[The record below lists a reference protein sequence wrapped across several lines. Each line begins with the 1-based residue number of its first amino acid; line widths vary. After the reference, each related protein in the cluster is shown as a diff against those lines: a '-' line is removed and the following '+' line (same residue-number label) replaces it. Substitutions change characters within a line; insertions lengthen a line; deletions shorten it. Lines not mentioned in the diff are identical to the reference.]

1 MRNEQNWNWLVQNW
15 CHTYQ
20 LLRCSSRQIDP
31 WKSGVSVGPFL
42 WNLIEFAQVSTQKNL
57 SSIQAP
63 LLQALT
69 AFSSDLFV
77 LVSASK
83 PTVNKFLRLSSGGN
97 KYGGINVLLSIGDAV
112 IYLQIIILF
121 SHHCINCKLAILI
134 GRLFQLKKI
143 INQHWQPY
151 QITNNLTFG
160 SCFSVSCT

>member
-1 MRNEQNWNWLVQNW
+1 MQKILLGNGENAKWTELKLISSEWGW

-134 GRLFQLKKI
+134 GRLF
-143 INQHWQPY
+143 
-151 QITNNLTFG
+151 
-160 SCFSVSCT
+160 